1 LFNTATERLSKG
13 LQVRAKSK
21 WTPGG
26 LFLWLIAAV
35 LASLVVCSQS
45 APDPERLPAGDEV
58 EIELELVE

>member
-1 LFNTATERLSKG
+1 M
-13 LQVRAKSK
+13 RAKSK

-45 APDPERLPAGDEV
+45 APAPEPRPATDEV